1 MNFFQMPHFIWDM
14 DLDVYERAV
23 LTHIVRKT
31 MGWGKSFD
39 GISLSQFVK
48 DLKISKPKVISTIKL
63 LVEKELIIKK
73 MTKKEDGSQNFNLY
87 QIHPK
92 ITKKANEEVVNDIDR
107 GSKPHLQGVVNDID
121 RGSKP
126 HLQTKETQTKET
138 NTKEINKKNIKK
150 SFSVEVLENY
160 NIQILIKELEIENS
174 KLIELLEYRKELKK
188 PFKTIKGVITLLK
201 NIQATMRTHKKTFD
215 EVYEIMTEREWQSIK
230 PEWVSNL
237 EANRNNQKNVVGSSS
252 IEEIKAKVE
261 EEVEFLEAMQ
271 DDKAYYAMLLNKSE
285 GA

>member
-48 DLKISKPKVISTIKL
+48 DLKISKPKVISTIKSL
-63 LVEKELIIKK
+63 IEKGLIIKK
-73 MTKKEDGSQNFNLY
+73 MTKKDDGSQSFNQY

-92 ITKKANEEVVNDIDR
+92 ITQKANEEVVNDIDR
-107 GSKPHLQGVVNDID
+107 GGKSDLQGAVNDID

-126 HLQTKETQTKET
+126 HLQTKETHTKET

-160 NIQILIKELEIENS
+160 NIQLLLKEMNLENS
-174 KLIELLEYRKELKK
+174 QLAELLEYRKELQK
-188 PFKTIKGVITLLK
+188 PLKTIRGVIALLR
-201 NIQATMRTHKKTFD
+201 NIQATMRTHNKTFD
-215 EVYEIMTEREWQSIK
+215 EVFEIMAENEWQSIK

-237 EANRNNQKNVVGSSS
+237 EAQIKTSKINFKQQKREIGSGSVD
-252 IEEIKAKVE
+252 EIQKRAE
-261 EEVEFLEAMQ
+261 RRL
-271 DDKAYYAMLLNKSE
+271 AMLQAEFGK